1 MMKQKQIITI
11 ALNKLIAHPGNCN
24 RMNDSTF
31 GKLFRHIER
40 TGNYEPIIVR
50 PHPKRKGSF
59 EILNG
64 HHRLRV
70 LEKLG
75 AACAECIVWKVDD
88 AEALV
93 LLATLNR
100 LAGSDDVY
108 KKSRLV
114 AGLSRHFSSKDLVRM
129 LAESRK
135 SIERLK
141 KLKRPIAAQK
151 LAAKSFLNPM
161 MFFLTDE
168 QKIVVEK
175 AIGQAVAGGIKGT
188 AAQKRAA
195 GLVKIAKAFI

>member
-1 MMKQKQIITI
+1 
-11 ALNKLIAHPGNCN
+11 
-24 RMNDSTF
+24 
-31 GKLFRHIER
+31 
-40 TGNYEPIIVR
+40 
-50 PHPKRKGSF
+50 
-59 EILNG
+59 
-64 HHRLRV
+64 V

-75 AACAECIVWKVDD
+75 AACAECVVWKVGD

-100 LAGSDDVY
+100 LVGSDDVY

-114 AGLSRHFSSKDLVRM
+114 TGLSRHFRSKDLVRM

-141 KLKRPIAAQK
+141 KLKRPITAEK

-168 QKIVVEK
+168 QKIVVQK
-175 AIGQAVAGGIKGT
+175 AIGQAVEDGIKGT

>member
-1 MMKQKQIITI
+1 MKQKQIISI

-50 PHPKRKGSF
+50 THPKRKGSF

-75 AACAECIVWKVDD
+75 AACAECVVWEADD
-88 AEALV
+88 TEALV

-114 AGLSRHFSSKDLVRM
+114 LGLSRHFKSKDLARM

-135 SIERLK
+135 SIDRLK
-141 KLKRPIAAQK
+141 KLKRPITAEK

-161 MFFLTDE
+161 MFFLTGE

-175 AIGQAVAGGIKGT
+175 AIGQAVADEIKGT

-195 GLVKIAKAFI
+195 GLVKIAQTFI

>member
-11 ALNKLIAHPGNCN
+11 GLDKLIAHPGNCN
-24 RMNDSTF
+24 RMSETKF
-31 GKLFRHIER
+31 GKLLRHIER

-50 PHPKRKGSF
+50 PHPKRRGCF

-64 HHRLRV
+64 HHRIRV

-75 AACAECIVWKVDD
+75 AACAECVIWEVGDS
-88 AEALV
+88 EALV

-100 LAGSDDVY
+100 LGGSDDVY
-108 KKSRLV
+108 KKSQLV
-114 AGLSRHFSSKDLVRM
+114 AGLHQHFNSKDLVRM
-129 LAESRK
+129 LAESRR

-141 KLKRPIAAQK
+141 KLKRPIAAEK

-195 GLVKIAKAFI
+195 GVVKIAKKFI